1 MTQVLY
7 QSTYGATRRYAEALA
22 RRLGTTAEPLDDPA
36 RPPGPGDAADAGP
49 LVVLSPVLGPTIAA
63 ASYAARHDLGGRP
76 VACVAVGMTLVE
88 EARRKDQMAGILGD
102 KAPRVSRFYL
112 PGALY
117 YSRLST
123 AHRQI
128 LRGIVGALRLKPG
141 KSENERAMIR
151 AYNKDVDRV
160 DLGELEPIVEWAKS
174 FSA

>member
-1 MTQVLY
+1 
-7 QSTYGATRRYAEALA
+7 
-22 RRLGTTAEPLDDPA
+22 
-36 RPPGPGDAADAGP
+36 
-49 LVVLSPVLGPTIAA
+49 
-63 ASYAARHDLGGRP
+63 LGGRP

-160 DLGELEPIVEWAKS
+160 DLGELDPIVEWAKS